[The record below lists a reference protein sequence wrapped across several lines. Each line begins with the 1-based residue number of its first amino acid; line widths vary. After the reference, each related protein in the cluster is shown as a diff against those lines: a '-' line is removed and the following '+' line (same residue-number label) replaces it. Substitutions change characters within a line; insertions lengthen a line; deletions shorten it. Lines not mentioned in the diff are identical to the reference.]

1 MVKNY
6 FIFSILFVALSTMI
20 LLINLNYSNSFGI
33 ADSSF
38 NVKIIHPYKNDTL
51 SNKENILV
59 KGISTYNSSLDC
71 SVSLIVNN
79 KKPYSLVTPKGNNG
93 TGDYTKWEFVIDKN
107 VQKDK
112 LIDGINKITAKNYC
126 LKPMYSAFY
135 STFFNLSSTMD
146 ISNQGDVKGAHI
158 AAANASTSATTI
170 TTTPSPSS
178 PANAPTKILCCSNL
192 SNGDDNDDT
201 GGYDNNQSSI
211 ETEKTTNSLAKE
223 ILLQIDYLYANDDGS
238 GLLADDDGTQHG
250 NDDGSGLL
258 ADDYGTQHGNDD
270 GDDGEDLHDIKN
282 TIENALS

>member
-135 STFFNLSSTMD
+135 SIFFNLSSTMD

-158 AAANASTSATTI
+158 AAANASTTSTTST

-238 GLLADDDGTQHG
+238 GLLADD
-250 NDDGSGLL
+250 
-258 ADDYGTQHGNDD
+258 YGKQHGNDD